1 MKMLGG
7 QQQNLGMFGGLP
19 PGAVISM
26 PQSGLPNQIS
36 QPKPQ
41 NKGSQ

>member
-1 MKMLGG
+1 MKMFGG

-26 PQSGLPNQIS
+26 PQGGLSS
-36 QPKPQ
+36 QMQQQKPQ

>member
-1 MKMLGG
+1 MKMFG
-7 QQQNLGMFGGLP
+7 QQGMFGGLP

-26 PQSGLPNQIS
+26 PQAGLTNLS
-36 QPKPQ
+36 QPKSQ